1 LNVGQEMNIASRD
14 RDKAKVRAAIEA
26 RGLVSVMSD
35 TKWRELVSAVKKL
48 PFAPAFQIK
57 DVLGAAPVP
66 PSFGEDVWHGGDW
79 GEGLY
84 PHYSVEWIRVR
95 PRIVRHRGNYASP
108 EVEDIES
115 AFVAVLHEV
124 GVPHRKLGEC
134 IEIFGY
140 AESTADLHR

>member
-1 LNVGQEMNIASRD
+1 MNITSID
-14 RDKAKVRAAIEA
+14 RDKVKVRAAIEA
-26 RGLVSVMSD
+26 RGLVSVMND
-35 TKWRELVSAVKKL
+35 TKWRELVLAVKKL

-57 DVLGAAPVP
+57 YVLGVAPVP
-66 PSFGEDVWHGGDW
+66 PSFEQDVWYGGDW

-115 AFVAVLHEV
+115 AFVAVVSEV
-124 GVPHRKLGEC
+124 GVPHRKRGDC

-140 AESTADLHR
+140 AESIADLQR